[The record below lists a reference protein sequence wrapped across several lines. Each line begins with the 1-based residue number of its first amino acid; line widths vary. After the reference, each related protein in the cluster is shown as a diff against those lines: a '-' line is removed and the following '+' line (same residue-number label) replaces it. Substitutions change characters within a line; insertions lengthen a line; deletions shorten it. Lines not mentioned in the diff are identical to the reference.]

1 MEKKSDYSFSW
12 EIEKLELKLEI
23 IRLRWS
29 VIVLL
34 GLLVFV
40 VSLIIYH
47 YA

>member
-1 MEKKSDYSFSW
+1 MKNKSDFSW